1 MMMYHPLHTSIQR
14 PSRFTYPFCYEPHP
28 LCLLAAHE
36 VQQEL
41 GRMTLTEGKMFG
53 VLVVADSNGQ
63 LGFAAAYSG
72 LLEGRNDWSY
82 FVPPVYDAQQ
92 PDGHFK
98 QEERLISAM
107 RADNQKEERR
117 QRSQQLQLW
126 LFDQYR
132 FLNAHGERR
141 RLVDVWQDYHCSER
155 IRRKYPLPPGGTG
168 DCCAPKLLQYAY
180 TQALKPLCMAE
191 FWWGPSPKTEVRQ
204 HGQFYPAC
212 RGKCKPVLTWMLQG
226 LDVEPNPEELTAPPQ
241 LDIEVI
247 YEDDAIIVI
256 NKPSGL
262 LSVPGRIGSY
272 SVATILSQRYPGALL
287 AHRLDMGTSG
297 LLIVAKH
304 MDAYRALQ
312 EQFVKH
318 EVKKKYLAL
327 LESDSAG
334 YATQA
339 DRQTKGRISLPMRP
353 DPMNRPRQV
362 VDMEHGKQA
371 ITDYE
376 MLTDRLVA
384 LRPQT
389 GRTHQLRLHCAHPD
403 GLARPILGDELY
415 GTPAERL
422 MLHAAELW
430 FRHPATGR
438 EMHFESQPPFL

>member
-1 MMMYHPLHTSIQR
+1 
-14 PSRFTYPFCYEPHP
+14 
-28 LCLLAAHE
+28 
-36 VQQEL
+36 
-41 GRMTLTEGKMFG
+41 
-53 VLVVADSNGQ
+53 
-63 LGFAAAYSG
+63 
-72 LLEGRNDWSY
+72 
-82 FVPPVYDAQQ
+82 
-92 PDGHFK
+92 
-98 QEERLISAM
+98 
-107 RADNQKEERR
+107 
-117 QRSQQLQLW
+117 
-126 LFDQYR
+126 
-132 FLNAHGERR
+132 
-141 RLVDVWQDYHCSER
+141 
-155 IRRKYPLPPGGTG
+155 
-168 DCCAPKLLQYAY
+168 
-180 TQALKPLCMAE
+180 
-191 FWWGPSPKTEVRQ
+191 
-204 HGQFYPAC
+204 
-212 RGKCKPVLTWMLQG
+212 
-226 LDVEPNPEELTAPPQ
+226 
-241 LDIEVI
+241 
-247 YEDDAIIVI
+247 
-256 NKPSGL
+256 
-262 LSVPGRIGSY
+262 
-272 SVATILSQRYPGALL
+272 
-287 AHRLDMGTSG
+287 MGTSG